1 MPWWA
6 WIIGGIV
13 LVGVE
18 LLGADLAFYLAFMGL
33 AAILVGVFEAAG
45 PGLPAWGQWLL
56 YAFLAVTSML
66 LFRDELY
73 RRLRGGLPGFKGSN
87 EGAIVDVNEDLSQG
101 GRTRVAL
108 RGTEW
113 DAMNV
118 GSTAIAAGEKGRV
131 VRMAGTEL
139 HIESVSEAQAL
150 NAERD

>member
-6 WIIGGIV
+6 WIIGG
-13 LVGVE
+13 LALLGVE
-18 LLGADLAFYLAFMGL
+18 LLGADLAFYLAFLGV

-73 RRLRGGLPGFKGSN
+73 RRLHGGPGFKGGS
-87 EGAIVDVNEDLSQG
+87 EGAVVDVKEDVPKG
-101 GRTRVAL
+101 GKTRVAM

-113 DAMNV
+113 DAVNV
-118 GSTAIAAGEKGRV
+118 GNTAIAAGEQGRV
-131 VRMAGTEL
+131 VKTSSTEL
-139 HIESVSEAQAL
+139 HIVPALESQPRQTE
-150 NAERD
+150 DG

>member
-18 LLGADLAFYLAFMGL
+18 LLGADLAFYLAFMGV
-33 AAILVGVFEAAG
+33 AAIVVGVFEAAG

-87 EGAIVDVNEDLSQG
+87 EGAIVELKEDVSQG

-113 DAMNV
+113 DALNV
-118 GSTAIAAGEKGRV
+118 GNAAIAAGAQGRV
-131 VRMAGTEL
+131 VKMAGTEL
-139 HIESVSEAQAL
+139 HIEPASTGQTPDAEA
-150 NAERD
+150 D

>member
-1 MPWWA
+1 M
-6 WIIGGIV
+6 

-18 LLGADLAFYLAFMGL
+18 LLGADLAFYLAFMGV
-33 AAILVGVFEAAG
+33 AAIVVGVFEAAG

-56 YAFLAVTSML
+56 YAFLAVTSMM

-87 EGAIVDVNEDLSQG
+87 EGALVELKEDVSQG

-113 DAMNV
+113 DALNV
-118 GSTAIAAGEKGRV
+118 GKGAIAAGEQGRV
-131 VRMAGTEL
+131 VKMAGTEL
-139 HIESVSEAQAL
+139 HIEPASAGQAPDAEA
-150 NAERD
+150 D